1 MDDRTYNAPQGG
13 LRYYVAITQDELAR
27 LRAEVKRLESEL
39 TLRLR
44 QLMRANAE
52 DRLWLMKTERLTHDL
67 ADAQTVAN
75 LQRELHAAELATAN
89 DNAAELGKA
98 LDMCIAERDSAFA
111 EVDAQTLKAN
121 SFRRELHRYMQHA
134 IELKD
139 MLDASV
145 AERDSAFAELDKHRR
160 ELTAL
165 RDERPRLLAANV
177 RLFHDNNKLRRMS
190 SLWKRT
196 AKHYKRLRINDDRF
210 RLLAESTF
218 AKENE
223 QLRAELDAMRQAHS
237 VVAARMAA
245 MGC

>member
-1 MDDRTYNAPQGG
+1 MDDRTYP
-13 LRYYVAITQDELAR
+13 DELAR

-75 LQRELHAAELATAN
+75 LQRDLHAAEL
-89 DNAAELGKA
+89 
-98 LDMCIAERDSAFA
+98 
-111 EVDAQTLKAN
+111 
-121 SFRRELHRYMQHA
+121 
-134 IELKD
+134 
-139 MLDASV
+139 
-145 AERDSAFAELDKHRR
+145 DKPRR

-177 RLFHDNNKLRRMS
+177 RLFHDNNALRAELDAERNAHNA
-190 SLWKRT
+190 T
-196 AKHYKRLRINDDRF
+196 A
-210 RLLAESTF
+210 A
-218 AKENE
+218 
-223 QLRAELDAMRQAHS
+223 QLYAELDAMRQAHS
-237 VVAARMAA
+237 VIVGRMEA

>member
-1 MDDRTYNAPQGG
+1 MDDRTYP
-13 LRYYVAITQDELAR
+13 DELAR

-75 LQRELHAAELATAN
+75 LQRDLHADELGQCVSENNQLAE
-89 DNAAELGKA
+89 NAAELGKA
-98 LDMCIAERDSAFA
+98 LDVCIAERDGAFA

-121 SFRRELHRYMQHA
+121 SFRGELHRYMQHA

-139 MLDASV
+139 MLDISV
-145 AERDSAFAELDKHRR
+145 AERDSAFAELDAHRR
-160 ELTAL
+160 ERDAL
-165 RDERPRLLAANV
+165 RAELDTQAKRHAEIIDQWKAEENMWRYYDKKQLAQIDA
-177 RLFHDNNKLRRMS
+177 
-190 SLWKRT
+190 
-196 AKHYKRLRINDDRF
+196 
-210 RLLAESTF
+210 
-218 AKENE
+218 
-223 QLRAELDAMRQAHS
+223 LRAELDAMRQAHS
-237 VVAARMAA
+237 VIAARMEA

>member
-1 MDDRTYNAPQGG
+1 MDDRTYP
-13 LRYYVAITQDELAR
+13 DELAR

-67 ADAQTVAN
+67 ADAQTVAT
-75 LQRELHAAELATAN
+75 LQRELHADELGQCVSENTQLAE
-89 DNAAELGKA
+89 NAAELGKA
-98 LDMCIAERDSAFA
+98 LDVCIAERDSAFA

-121 SFRRELHRYMQHA
+121 SFRGELHRYMQHA

-139 MLDASV
+139 MLDISV
-145 AERDSAFAELDKHRR
+145 AERDALRAELDAERNAHNATAAQLYA
-160 ELTAL
+160 ELAGAQDTATAAVQAWRTVTAERDAL
-165 RDERPRLLAANV
+165 RAERDDYKESVSNLATCA
-177 RLFHDNNKLRRMS
+177 L
-190 SLWKRT
+190 
-196 AKHYKRLRINDDRF
+196 
-210 RLLAESTF
+210 
-218 AKENE
+218 

>member
-1 MDDRTYNAPQGG
+1 MDIRTYP
-13 LRYYVAITQDELAR
+13 DELAR
-27 LRAEVKRLESEL
+27 LRSE
-39 TLRLR
+39 
-44 QLMRANAE
+44 N
-52 DRLWLMKTERLTHDL
+52 ERLTHELGQCASENNQL
-67 ADAQTVAN
+67 A
-75 LQRELHAAELATAN
+75 E
-89 DNAAELGKA
+89 NAAELGKA
-98 LDMCIAERDSAFA
+98 LDVCIAERDQAYRDL
-111 EVDAQTLKAN
+111 DAQTLKAN

-165 RDERPRLLAANV
+165 REERPRLLAANV

-223 QLRAELDAMRQAHS
+223 QLRAELDAERNAHNATAAQLYAELAGAQDTATAAVQAWRTMTAERDALRAELDAMRQAHS

>member
-75 LQRELHAAELATAN
+75 LQRDLHADELGQCVSENNQLAE
-89 DNAAELGKA
+89 NAAELGKA
-98 LDMCIAERDSAFA
+98 LDVCIAERDQAYRDL
-111 EVDAQTLKAN
+111 DAQTLKAN

-145 AERDSAFAELDKHRR
+145 AERDA
-160 ELTAL
+160 
-165 RDERPRLLAANV
+165 
-177 RLFHDNNKLRRMS
+177 
-190 SLWKRT
+190 
-196 AKHYKRLRINDDRF
+196 
-210 RLLAESTF
+210 
-218 AKENE
+218 
-223 QLRAELDAMRQAHS
+223 LRAELDAMRQAHS
-237 VVAARMAA
+237 VIVGRMEA